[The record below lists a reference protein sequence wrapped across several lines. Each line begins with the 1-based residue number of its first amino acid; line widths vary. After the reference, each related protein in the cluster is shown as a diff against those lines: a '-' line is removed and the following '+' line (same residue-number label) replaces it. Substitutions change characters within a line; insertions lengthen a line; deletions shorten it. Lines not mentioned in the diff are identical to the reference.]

1 MTDLVTKVANNN
13 WTSGSGADVQER
25 DRSQQGLDL
34 FNVSTHQVTI
44 KAVNMGTF
52 NRRMYLAGKYEV
64 STAIRDQLQPLLR
77 FFLSS
82 AAHVF
87 LACEADSLNSEV
99 SRAHLEKYGL
109 KGLVFDQ
116 EMLSRLIGK
125 HCKIRF
131 QAVSCHFRM
140 ATTSDI
146 NVLDWLVA
154 PYSETYDEN
163 WGFVGCIFR
172 IDFGEDGSCRK
183 TPKTAVFRGGV
194 PNMTIAVFHIQNDIA
209 KKPERSRKLFLEFL
223 VKCVRHKVDFIFGDG
238 NMAANSCGTNQA
250 YADRANSTLAK
261 ALRQTQLVFNS
272 QREVWDRLSVQVI
285 ETESAKTLA
294 AYKSPM
300 RSDLDSMVAWTL
312 GWAAS
317 PLAAY
322 RRDQLSRLVQEIR
335 LSEST
340 DDLTEEEVALLD
352 ATEVSKPL
360 MQFNDWNVKVSEH
373 AKHITNEDLFF
384 ESGAGGWHKP
394 LYTTL
399 RCGEV
404 PNNRKRKAN
413 PYRTY
418 KQELSIAAFLSLITV
433 SDASALTDVGTCS
446 TKADLEEDGISLM
459 FILLLASVMVHLYF
473 ILRWTFSYL
482 SDRLCARR
490 FGDEVIDH
498 ATCMCCERPT
508 GRSVKNRRQCS
519 VSWCRHR
526 CCDECSGN
534 RARPFVCPCHDYQG
548 APAYYPRD
556 ASASCILC
564 FFKLFLFAYFDLLF
578 EFVICFSLVLLFI

>member
-1 MTDLVTKVANNN
+1 
-13 WTSGSGADVQER
+13 
-25 DRSQQGLDL
+25 
-34 FNVSTHQVTI
+34 
-44 KAVNMGTF
+44 
-52 NRRMYLAGKYEV
+52 
-64 STAIRDQLQPLLR
+64 
-77 FFLSS
+77 
-82 AAHVF
+82 
-87 LACEADSLNSEV
+87 
-99 SRAHLEKYGL
+99 
-109 KGLVFDQ
+109 
-116 EMLSRLIGK
+116 
-125 HCKIRF
+125 
-131 QAVSCHFRM
+131 
-140 ATTSDI
+140 
-146 NVLDWLVA
+146 
-154 PYSETYDEN
+154 
-163 WGFVGCIFR
+163 
-172 IDFGEDGSCRK
+172 
-183 TPKTAVFRGGV
+183 
-194 PNMTIAVFHIQNDIA
+194 MTIAVFHIQNDIA

-294 AYKSPM
+294 AFKSPM

-352 ATEVSKPL
+352 ATEISKPL

-446 TKADLEEDGISLM
+446 TKAELEEDGISIM

-482 SDRLCARR
+482 SDRLCVRR

-508 GRSVKNRRQCS
+508 GRSVKNMRQCS
-519 VSWCRHR
+519 VRWCRHR

-548 APAYYPRD
+548 APAYYLRD
-556 ASASCILC
+556 ASASAENNRASDPIGALATAAMQASDDELPAAPVATDTSIQTQLTMAPLDPADPIMRVVTASMNVHAGPQMENYALPTPDTRIRFNRNSIARPNKKFHFHPRCQFWTHPDNLEMGPC
-564 FFKLFLFAYFDLLF
+564 QHCLNQRNR
-578 EFVICFSLVLLFI
+578 